1 MTGAKDKNTQTI
13 CSYVKLTLFKVSLS
27 YDHPASK
34 TLFSTCIMYWII
46 FSNVLLTAKF
56 LPCLIVKL
64 TLSAFDIERLKWNC
78 HIVIIRFHTRSD
90 KHFISPCVSTK
101 FQSKKIE
108 VTNTFSKLP
117 SLCCILLYLQEV
129 CWKWTFLGRT
139 LSFVEQIWHDI
150 WT

>member
-13 CSYVKLTLFKVSLS
+13 FSYVKLTLFKVSLS

-90 KHFISPCVSTK
+90 KHFIPLV
-101 FQSKKIE
+101 FLQNFRAKK
-108 VTNTFSKLP
+108 SKLQTLFP
-117 SLCCILLYLQEV
+117 SCHLCAVSCYIYRRCAGSE
-129 CWKWTFLGRT
+129 
-139 LSFVEQIWHDI
+139 LSLVEL
-150 WT
+150 